1 MWNPLF
7 IWSLKAGLILSFLFA
22 AYYLLFRKNTQFQLK
37 RVLQVVILLAA
48 ISFPLIKI
56 SIEKNTI
63 PTVYAFQQ
71 LDNSLTKENP
81 VLNPSEKLL
90 SISQEEIQVS
100 NFSKAAIIWWIYLV
114 GVSLSVLIILIE
126 LTKLSY
132 LVFKGNRESNLG
144 QNVISHPSIKYPF
157 SFMKWIFIPT
167 HSEYSEDDWRIIQAH
182 ENLHLQQQHT
192 LDILFASFTQCL
204 LWYHPAVYLIQ
215 RSMKAN
221 HESLA
226 DSAVLASTPYN
237 QYSKTLLALSL
248 RTNTLTLSH
257 SFSVISSLSKRLKLM
272 KIKKTPN
279 KKTYLSMFA
288 LLFLFTA
295 LGVQTVAYGQNTSI
309 DSASVADSE
318 LENFSY
324 NDIYSFREGQ
334 TFSSVEIWEKTGN
347 RPNGWLSLRSNSS
360 HPLPIILSNKY
371 KSLLANLEEV
381 VLNENSTNDSKQI
394 LRVELSENKET
405 YFSKLKVN
413 YDFSQR
419 RTEFIAELT
428 VEERLAFYEL
438 SKAWVEDN
446 IRHVYPDYQLAL
458 EMDVIP
464 LKYIIISSLK
474 TTSSKRKFNRDDV
487 FSSNE
492 VDIKAE
498 PVGGLDR
505 FLRNVA
511 LNIEKDPTINS
522 SDYPE
527 KIEFEFLI
535 YNSGNI
541 SMVNLITDLPDETIK
556 QKQLYGL
563 MKQINDN
570 LIKISRLYGWN
581 PALKNQEPV
590 NSKVRIQFP
599 KSLL

>member
-1 MWNPLF
+1 
-7 IWSLKAGLILSFLFA
+7 
-22 AYYLLFRKNTQFQLK
+22 
-37 RVLQVVILLAA
+37 
-48 ISFPLIKI
+48 
-56 SIEKNTI
+56 
-63 PTVYAFQQ
+63 
-71 LDNSLTKENP
+71 
-81 VLNPSEKLL
+81 
-90 SISQEEIQVS
+90 
-100 NFSKAAIIWWIYLV
+100 
-114 GVSLSVLIILIE
+114 
-126 LTKLSY
+126 
-132 LVFKGNRESNLG
+132 
-144 QNVISHPSIKYPF
+144 
-157 SFMKWIFIPT
+157 
-167 HSEYSEDDWRIIQAH
+167 
-182 ENLHLQQQHT
+182 
-192 LDILFASFTQCL
+192 
-204 LWYHPAVYLIQ
+204 
-215 RSMKAN
+215 
-221 HESLA
+221 
-226 DSAVLASTPYN
+226 
-237 QYSKTLLALSL
+237 
-248 RTNTLTLSH
+248 
-257 SFSVISSLSKRLKLM
+257 
-272 KIKKTPN
+272 
-279 KKTYLSMFA
+279 
-288 LLFLFTA
+288 
-295 LGVQTVAYGQNTSI
+295 
-309 DSASVADSE
+309 
-318 LENFSY
+318 
-324 NDIYSFREGQ
+324 
-334 TFSSVEIWEKTGN
+334 
-347 RPNGWLSLRSNSS
+347 
-360 HPLPIILSNKY
+360 LPIVLTEKY
-371 KSLLANLEEV
+371 KSLLAKLGEV
-381 VLNENSTNDSKQI
+381 VLNENSANDSKQV

-535 YNSGNI
+535 SNSGNI
-541 SMVNLITDLPDETIK
+541 SMVNLITDLPDENIK